1 MNADIIDCDRNKEI
15 SSKLQDLRSLPDF
28 AALCSFLTSFGSDLG
43 IHLTFPQ
50 LCDFLALRDS
60 AKTKIWETLHVKLL
74 NKLKYRARPDRW
86 EPVLGRFL
94 LNHGLHID
102 GIQTAAQFLLDNEN
116 VNDEKLNVFVRE
128 SPGHV
133 SSYYKLSSDVRTKTL
148 LCLLETQFDRNQ
160 PFKDRANLRSPVDL
174 RSPPLGVDVWGRSYW
189 LLKDS
194 DINIYLYREDRE
206 DNSFQLLCESFDGMR
221 DLIEELKGAF
231 SEDEKLEIVFKK
243 KRVSSD
249 KSILKDHLTNLIQDD
264 IASPEL
270 QISKNDESSTIFPE
284 SPSNE
289 DLKLTATPLP
299 TPTCFQKPAIHSVD
313 MLLAF
318 SKPEDLN
325 KTESQENVELDEI
338 VSGNDGKVNGN
349 ANEIQAFEMEQKCS
363 DANEEYQIKPECTT
377 ELVLK
382 PDDNYD
388 EYMNRNT
395 ESLAVGQYTPILS
408 SNELKKS
415 RKHSSTRSCSENVP
429 NEQDLRRSSR
439 QRKPVQVFNIQPT
452 QSKRSKLPTPVT
464 DSTVNNENEK
474 HRRQK
479 IPIVKRHVAPNGHAI
494 DKSQKRKK
502 KRHRKKPRKGSNPWA
517 YGTSSSDSDAEDDSF
532 EKALMQHLNVDSDD
546 SNSRLRKKA
555 DKHINTE
562 WSDAPESDF
571 DPSGLDIQSD
581 ADSVTDGRN
590 LARQK
595 RLQKKFESNPSTHCN
610 VDEKEEPCQ
619 ICFKSHLPDW
629 ILLCDRCDL
638 GHHAMCLSP
647 PLHVIPEGDW
657 FCPRCQHTALISA
670 LNETITVLETES
682 KKRNIWKRMQERL
695 NFVNISM
702 TNILGDD
709 DSDCIE
715 RKNKK
720 GKTLRNT
727 QKDNV
732 KYAYDD
738 SCSDDENE
746 AMASASHSDE
756 ESANSNTD
764 SGVDGK
770 SHGNSNKDNRFR
782 HKSLVQI
789 SKPRRVKFRE
799 ISEES
804 ESESDSEPLPHR
816 NTRQRQVK
824 YKISEAFKELDEALE
839 ADEKYQEE
847 KQRKRKRK
855 ANGNFNQVDSEVD
868 IDDNSELNRRTPKKS
883 HGKDLSNI
891 LGPDWEEF
899 EVDTLKSRQ
908 KRRRISDLSPSSSS
922 EHSDEDIISGKT
934 RRSSRTKDEDFKPS
948 SSEVS
953 ESEDDIE
960 SRKYISSDDFEQASS
975 DNSWLATSRRSSRSL
990 RGNTRKK
997 RQSNYSR
1004 RSRKPVPYFEDSD
1017 EDSDRAALRTRRC
1030 TRAVVSYRESN
1041 DDSENSFSDAP
1052 ITSRCSVRRVLD
1064 DDEEADVKMD
1074 KTKADRSPTP
1084 LSLSVKAK
1092 RTQSK
1097 RTLLKS
1103 SSDSDYQPCDNDDND
1118 SQDDGEQESKKVYIK
1133 PVPTT
1138 ITESQSDES
1147 NHQHSTSEL
1156 MISETSDIDNSLF
1169 KDSTKSIS
1177 FETVDCKIESADNI
1191 VTNLFTKSVDHL
1203 NGNNYDNDEEVEDEA
1218 DECLP
1223 VRNLQS
1229 HVSPNFDK
1237 QITEIKPCISPDIF

>member
-1 MNADIIDCDRNKEI
+1 
-15 SSKLQDLRSLPDF
+15 
-28 AALCSFLTSFGSDLG
+28 
-43 IHLTFPQ
+43 
-50 LCDFLALRDS
+50 
-60 AKTKIWETLHVKLL
+60 
-74 NKLKYRARPDRW
+74 
-86 EPVLGRFL
+86 
-94 LNHGLHID
+94 
-102 GIQTAAQFLLDNEN
+102 
-116 VNDEKLNVFVRE
+116 
-128 SPGHV
+128 
-133 SSYYKLSSDVRTKTL
+133 
-148 LCLLETQFDRNQ
+148 
-160 PFKDRANLRSPVDL
+160 
-174 RSPPLGVDVWGRSYW
+174 
-189 LLKDS
+189 
-194 DINIYLYREDRE
+194 
-206 DNSFQLLCESFDGMR
+206 MR

-231 SEDEKLEIVFKK
+231 SEDEKLESVFKK
-243 KRVSSD
+243 KRVTSD
-249 KSILKDHLTNLIQDD
+249 KSNLKDHLANLIQDD

-270 QISKNDESSTIFPE
+270 QISKNDENSTISPE
-284 SPSNE
+284 LSSNE
-289 DLKLTATPLP
+289 DFKLTATPLL
-299 TPTCFQKPAIHSVD
+299 TSTCYQKPAIHSVD

-318 SKPEDLN
+318 SKPEDSI
-325 KTESQENVELDEI
+325 KTESQENVGLDEI
-338 VSGNDGKVNGN
+338 VSGNEGKVNRN
-349 ANEIQAFEMEQKCS
+349 VDEVQAFEVEPKCS
-363 DANEEYQIKPECTT
+363 GANEECQIKPECTT

-382 PDDNYD
+382 PDDNYN
-388 EYMNRNT
+388 EYMDRNT

-408 SNELKKS
+408 NNEPKKS
-415 RKHSSTRSCSENVP
+415 RKHNSNKSCFENAS

-452 QSKRSKLPTPVT
+452 QSKRSKLPTLVT
-464 DSTVNNENEK
+464 DSTVNNENDK
-474 HRRQK
+474 PRKQK
-479 IPIVKRHVAPNGHAI
+479 IPIVKIHLAANGHVI

-532 EKALMQHLNVDSDD
+532 EKVLMQHLSVDSDD
-546 SNSRLRKKA
+546 SNSRSRKKA
-555 DKHINTE
+555 GKHINSE

-595 RLQKKFESNPSTHCN
+595 RLQKKFESNSSTHCN

-709 DSDCIE
+709 DSDCTK

-738 SCSDDENE
+738 LCSDDENK
-746 AMASASHSDE
+746 AMVPVSHSDE
-756 ESANSNTD
+756 ESGNSNTD

-770 SHGNSNKDNRFR
+770 SHGNPNKDHRFR
-782 HKSLVQI
+782 HKSLVQT
-789 SKPRRVKFRE
+789 SRPRRVKFRE
-799 ISEES
+799 ESSEES
-804 ESESDSEPLPHR
+804 VSESDSEPLPYR

-847 KQRKRKRK
+847 KQRKQKRK
-855 ANGNFNQVDSEVD
+855 ASGNFNQVDAEND
-868 IDDNSELNRRTPKKS
+868 IDDSELNGHTPKRS

-891 LGPDWEEF
+891 LGPDWKEF
-899 EVDTLKSRQ
+899 EVDTLKSHQ
-908 KRRRISDLSPSSSS
+908 KKRRISDLSSSSSS
-922 EHSDEDIISGKT
+922 ELSDEDIVSGKT
-934 RRSSRTKDEDFKPS
+934 RRNSRTKDEDFKPS

-960 SRKYISSDDFEQASS
+960 SRKYISSDEFEQASS
-975 DNSWLATSRRSSRSL
+975 DNSWLATTRRNSRSL
-990 RGNTRKK
+990 RGNPRKK
-997 RQSNYSR
+997 KQSNYFR

-1041 DDSENSFSDAP
+1041 DDSENGSSEAP
-1052 ITSRCSVRRVLD
+1052 ITSRCSIRRVLD

-1074 KTKADRSPTP
+1074 KTNANRSPTP
-1084 LSLSVKAK
+1084 LSLNLKAK
-1092 RTQSK
+1092 SAHSK

-1103 SSDSDYQPCDNDDND
+1103 SSDSDYQPFDNDDDQEDD
-1118 SQDDGEQESKKVYIK
+1118 SQGNDERQSKEVHTKPIPKIISIK
-1133 PVPTT
+1133 TKT
-1138 ITESQSDES
+1138 IAESQPDNS
-1147 NHQHSTSEL
+1147 NHQHSTPEL
-1156 MISETSDIDNSLF
+1156 IISETSDIDNSLF

-1177 FETVDCKIESADNI
+1177 FETVDCKIESANNI
-1191 VTNLFTKSVDHL
+1191 VTNSFTKSVDYL

-1223 VRNLQS
+1223 ARNLQS
-1229 HVSPNFDK
+1229 HLSPNFHK
-1237 QITEIKPCISPDIF
+1237 QIPETKPCISPDIF